1 MMDMVEGLDKAIIF
15 QLVNLFYQGNN
26 EYRTNLFFRLLLILS
41 LQSIQ
46 IQDHYRSDR
55 HNLVQDFYI
64 PCLSEAKVYNRAVG
78 YFSSASIVLISQGL
92 AALIESRGKMRLV
105 ASPYLSHEDI
115 EAIAKG
121 LKQREEV
128 VSQAIVKEFET
139 VSKDRLACLS
149 WLLSQGVLDI
159 KLAVAN
165 NFNVPGLYHEKFG
178 ILLDN
183 DNNRIAFT
191 GSVNET
197 KSGLV
202 SNFESIEV
210 FCSWRGVE
218 INRVERIA
226 NNFEKLWSNDT
237 EKAEIISFP
246 EAAARK
252 LLEYRPYVK
261 PKVGRKPKKQQKYK
275 LVTEDKSE
283 YKLDEEN
290 KQSLHNLDITLRPYQ
305 EKALIEFRS
314 AGNKGILAMATGA
327 GKTITAL
334 ACASSIKDL
343 DLIIVVVPIKDLVQ
357 QWMDELDNLTDF
369 YFPIAAVGKSETWR
383 STLYRKL
390 RLIHGNLQAVKRL
403 PTVLVGTY
411 SGLSKSTVAELIED
425 AGGLPKKSL
434 IIADEVHTAG
444 SQKYRRILREDCT
457 YRLGLSAT
465 PIRPHD
471 EAGTEFVLDYFGGIV
486 YELTLKQAIDL
497 KILCEYEY
505 YVYAV
510 TLTDKENEEYQRLT
524 KKIVKLL
531 RSGNDRVSGSI
542 NRLAIER
549 SRIIKSASEK
559 IAILDRIIQDHS
571 LNMGMVYCADINQ
584 ADTVCHR
591 LSQQGIVVS
600 RFTSR
605 EDKQRSQILNDFS
618 QGRLDALV
626 AVKCLDEGVNIPAAR
641 EAIIL
646 ASDTSERQFI
656 QRRGRILRKELGK
669 RKATLVDV
677 LVVPPIEEERV
688 KLIASEVKRIKHFA
702 KTASNK
708 ATVITKLGD
717 ELSHYGITYS
727 DLI

>member
-1 MMDMVEGLDKAIIF
+1 L
-15 QLVNLFYQGNN
+15 N
-26 EYRTNLFFRLLLILS
+26 
-41 LQSIQ
+41 LQSVH

-55 HNLVQDFYI
+55 NNLIQDFYI
-64 PCLSEAKVYNRAVG
+64 PCLSHAVSYSRAVG
-78 YFSSASIVLISQGL
+78 YFSSSSIIAVAQGL
-92 AALIESRGKMRLV
+92 AALVEAGGKMRLV
-105 ASPYLSHEDI
+105 ASPCLSTEDI
-115 EAIAKG
+115 KAIEQG
-121 LKQREEV
+121 LKEREEV
-128 VSQAIVKEFET
+128 ISQAIIKEFET
-139 VSKDRLACLS
+139 VAKDRLACLS
-149 WLLSQGVLDI
+149 WLLSQRVLDI

-165 NFNVPGLYHEKFG
+165 NFEDPGLYHEKFG
-178 ILLDN
+178 IITDTN
-183 DNNRIAFT
+183 SSDVAFVGSINET
-191 GSVNET
+191 GSGLT
-197 KSGLV
+197 K
-202 SNFESIEV
+202 NFENIEV

-226 NNFEKLWSNDT
+226 DNFEKLWSNDT
-237 EKAEIISFP
+237 EKAEIIGFP

-261 PKVGRKPKKQQKYK
+261 PSVAKKPKQWQKPE
-275 LVTEDKSE
+275 LVAENKES
-283 YKLDEEN
+283 YKLDED
-290 KQSLHNLDITLRPYQ
+290 KKRSHNLDIILRSYQ
-305 EKALIEFRS
+305 EEALAEFKS
-314 AGNKGILAMATGA
+314 ANYQGILAMATGA

-357 QWMDELDNLTDF
+357 QWMDELDKLTDF

-383 STLYRKL
+383 NTLYRKL
-390 RLIHGNLQAVKRL
+390 RLIHGNVQTVKRL

-411 SGLSKSTVAELIED
+411 SGLSRSTVAELIKD
-425 AGGLPKKSL
+425 AGGLPEKSL

-444 SQKYRRILREDCT
+444 SQKYRRILREDFT

-471 EAGTEFVLDYFGGIV
+471 EEGTEFVLDYFGDIV
-486 YELTLKQAIDL
+486 YELDLERAI
-497 KILCEYEY
+497 KFNILCEYEY
-505 YVYAV
+505 YVYVV
-510 TLTDKENEEYQRLT
+510 TLTGEENEEYQRLT
-524 KKIVKLL
+524 KKIVKLFK
-531 RSGNDRVSGSI
+531 SGNDRVSGSI

-559 IAILDRIIQDHS
+559 IAILDRIIQDHP

-656 QRRGRILRKELGK
+656 QRRGRILRKALDKE
-669 RKATLVDV
+669 KATLIDI
-677 LVVPPIEEERV
+677 LVVPPIGDEQV
-688 KLIASEVKRIKHFA
+688 KLITSEVKRIKHFA

>member
-1 MMDMVEGLDKAIIF
+1 M
-15 QLVNLFYQGNN
+15 
-26 EYRTNLFFRLLLILS
+26 S
-41 LQSIQ
+41 LQSIH

-55 HNLVQDFYI
+55 NNLIQDFYI
-64 PCLSEAKVYNRAVG
+64 PCLSQANLYNRAVG
-78 YFSSASIVLISQGL
+78 YFSSSSIIAVAQGL
-92 AALIESRGKMRLV
+92 AALIEAGGQMRLV
-105 ASPYLSHEDI
+105 ASPYLSKEDI
-115 EAIAKG
+115 EAIEKG

-128 VSQAIVKEFET
+128 ISSVIIKEFES
-139 VSKDRLACLS
+139 VSKDRLSCLS
-149 WLLSQGVLDI
+149 WLLSQGILDI

-165 NFNVPGLYHEKFG
+165 NFADPGLYHEKIG
-178 ILLDN
+178 VLIDDSENKL
-183 DNNRIAFT
+183 AFT
-191 GSVNET
+191 GSINET
-197 KSGLV
+197 KSGLTD
-202 SNFESIEV
+202 NFENIEV

-226 NNFEKLWSNDT
+226 DNFEKLWSNNT
-237 EKAEIISFP
+237 KKAEVINFP

-261 PKVGRKPKKQQKYK
+261 PSVAKKPKQRQKLE
-275 LVTEDKSE
+275 LVAENKDD
-283 YKLDEEN
+283 YKLDED
-290 KQSLHNLDITLRPYQ
+290 KKRSLHNLDITLRPYQ
-305 EKALIEFRS
+305 EEALIKFKS
-314 AGNKGILAMATGA
+314 ANYQGILAMATGA

-334 ACASSIKDL
+334 TYASSIKDL
-343 DLIIVVVPIKDLVQ
+343 DLIIIVVPIKDLVQ
-357 QWMDELDNLTDF
+357 QWMEELDKLTDF

-383 STLYRKL
+383 NTLYRKL
-390 RLIHGNLQAVKRL
+390 RLIHGNIQSVKRL

-411 SGLSKSTVAELIED
+411 SGLSRSTVAELIED
-425 AGGLPKKSL
+425 AGGLPEKSL

-444 SQKYRRILREDCT
+444 SQKYRRILREDFT

-471 EAGTEFVLDYFGGIV
+471 EEGTELVLDYFGGIV
-486 YELTLKQAIDL
+486 YEFTLKQAIDL

-505 YVYAV
+505 YVYVV
-510 TLTDKENEEYQRLT
+510 TLTDEENEEYQRLT

-559 IAILDRIIQDHS
+559 IAILDRIIQDHP
-571 LNMGMVYCADINQ
+571 LNMGMIYCADINQ

-618 QGRLDALV
+618 QGRLGGLV
-626 AVKCLDEGVNIPAAR
+626 AVKCLDEGVNVPAAR

-656 QRRGRILRKELGK
+656 QRRGRILRKAPGK
-669 RKATLVDV
+669 DKATLIDI

-688 KLIASEVKRIKHFA
+688 KLIASEVNRIKHFA

-708 ATVITKLGD
+708 ASIITKLGD